1 MGSRA
6 KTCRDD
12 IIYSAHQPADV
23 SDQTGKDCTL
33 PLLPPHYLDSTVALG
48 TPDSRGSVRFTAT
61 GFLYGYPTG
70 HDDQFTVYLITNE
83 HVIRGE
89 SVLKMRLNHSEDT
102 TPQVLDLHLGGELE
116 RFVER
121 DAVHDV
127 AVIGLS
133 DSLLDVPGI
142 DLRFIAGDQR
152 VTIETGGEL
161 GISEGDGVFVL
172 GFPMGMAGDERNYP
186 IVRQGCLA
194 RVRDWLNGKSSKILI
209 DSFIFPGNSG
219 GPVITRPDGFALQ
232 GMTPNRSALLL
243 GMVSAYVPYVDVAR
257 SEQTRNVRVIFEE
270 NSGLAEVVPADII
283 HDAVRSLR
291 ERLSQM

>member
-1 MGSRA
+1 MRSRPSA
-6 KTCRDD
+6 SSRTILASRLWGLGPRPAAMISSTQRISPLTCPTKLVRT
-12 IIYSAHQPADV
+12 AH
-23 SDQTGKDCTL
+23 CRYYL
-33 PLLPPHYLDSTVALG
+33 RHYLDSTVALG

-161 GISEGDGVFVL
+161 
-172 GFPMGMAGDERNYP
+172 R
-186 IVRQGCLA
+186 
-194 RVRDWLNGKSSKILI
+194 
-209 DSFIFPGNSG
+209 
-219 GPVITRPDGFALQ
+219 
-232 GMTPNRSALLL
+232 
-243 GMVSAYVPYVDVAR
+243 
-257 SEQTRNVRVIFEE
+257 
-270 NSGLAEVVPADII
+270 
-283 HDAVRSLR
+283 H
-291 ERLSQM
+291 